1 MHPSEEQ
8 SGSSLYPS
16 YRPYQRRAISSKILI
31 LSRYP
36 LLVSPA
42 RIVTSLVPCL
52 LSSTVAPSPCSLSLF
67 RFLRDL
73 DLRSR
78 SGRDRHPCHQ
88 IESPAP
94 GKLCSTRD
102 SRLRPFHN
110 STRANNPLSPVS
122 SVGERRREGTAAQPF
137 ASAFAFAFALR
148 SVLSAAVAAE
158 GATSLTLEIICRTSS
173 SSLMAYTRRS
183 KSAKR
188 GAPTSTP
195 LVLLRSR
202 PHQLALSLARAARAA
217 AKDADGLIGGRRP

>member
-1 MHPSEEQ
+1 MC
-8 SGSSLYPS
+8 
-16 YRPYQRRAISSKILI
+16 
-31 LSRYP
+31 
-36 LLVSPA
+36 VSPD
-42 RIVTSLVPCL
+42 RK
-52 LSSTVAPSPCSLSLF
+52 SS
-67 RFLRDL
+67 
-73 DLRSR
+73 SR
-78 SGRDRHPCHQ
+78 NCV
-88 IESPAP
+88 
-94 GKLCSTRD
+94 LRD
-102 SRLRPFHN
+102 SRLRRFHN
-110 STRANNPLSPVS
+110 STRANNPLSLVS

-217 AKDADGLIGGRRP
+217 AKDADGLIGGRRA

>member
-1 MHPSEEQ
+1 M
-8 SGSSLYPS
+8 
-16 YRPYQRRAISSKILI
+16 
-31 LSRYP
+31 
-36 LLVSPA
+36 
-42 RIVTSLVPCL
+42 
-52 LSSTVAPSPCSLSLF
+52 
-67 RFLRDL
+67 
-73 DLRSR
+73 
-78 SGRDRHPCHQ
+78 
-88 IESPAP
+88 
-94 GKLCSTRD
+94 
-102 SRLRPFHN
+102 
-110 STRANNPLSPVS
+110 S